1 MVFYNIILVGGVMEL
16 NLVTLS
22 NTGIIE
28 YDEDFVVDQEL
39 IKSVNIISLKDLH
52 VKGSIRLNSL
62 SLLELD
68 LVVTGIMILP
78 DSVTSDPVEYPF
90 TSKIEEEYDINDKN
104 FLEYYEKSQN
114 ILDIMKI
121 LWENIVLEVPM
132 RFTTTKDAHL
142 SGDGWS
148 LGEDKNKDDN
158 IDPRLAKLSE
168 LLDRKE

>member
-1 MVFYNIILVGGVMEL
+1 MDINLASLSNGKIKEYDDDFNIDENLYKSFGILDLKDCHVVGEVVLNSASVLVMNLTITGVM
-16 NLVTLS
+16 V
-22 NTGIIE
+22 I
-28 YDEDFVVDQEL
+28 
-39 IKSVNIISLKDLH
+39 
-52 VKGSIRLNSL
+52 
-62 SLLELD
+62 
-68 LVVTGIMILP
+68 P
-78 DSVTSDPVEYPF
+78 DSVTNERVDYPF
-90 TSKIEEEYDINDKN
+90 TSKIDEEYDINDEK
-104 FLEYYEKSQN
+104 FLEYYQKTQN

-148 LGEDKNKDDN
+148 LGENKNKEDN

>member
-1 MVFYNIILVGGVMEL
+1 MEL
-16 NLVTLS
+16 NLAELTNGSVT
-22 NTGIIE
+22 
-28 YDEDFVVDQEL
+28 YDNDFVINADTYKEVGILDL
-39 IKSVNIISLKDLH
+39 KNLHVTGDISL
-52 VKGSIRLNSL
+52 NSVSML
-62 SLLELD
+62 AVNLT
-68 LVVTGIMILP
+68 VTGIMVIP
-78 DSVTSDPVEYPF
+78 DSVTTEPVDYPF
-90 TSKIEEEYDINDKN
+90 TSKIEEEYDINDEN
-104 FLEYYEKSQN
+104 FLEYYQKEQN

-148 LGEDKNKDDN
+148 LGEDKNKDDQ

>member
-1 MVFYNIILVGGVMEL
+1 MEL
-16 NLVTLS
+16 NLASLS
-22 NTGIIE
+22 NGEVVTYDQDFTIDPSLYQKIGIL
-28 YDEDFVVDQEL
+28 D
-39 IKSVNIISLKDLH
+39 LKQCY
-52 VKGSIRLNSL
+52 VTGSIFLNSASML
-62 SLLELD
+62 VFD
-68 LVVTGIMILP
+68 LTIEGVMVLP
-78 DSVTSDPVEYPF
+78 DSVTADPIPYPF
-90 TSKIEEEYDINDKN
+90 TSKISEEYDLNDEN
-104 FLEYYEKSQN
+104 FLETYQKSQN

-148 LGEDKNKDDN
+148 LGEDKNKDDQ